1 MFGRFKNEVLYPWV
15 GKLSIYETIK
25 QGLDSQGRLVDD
37 QLPDDEEYWAGHTM
51 RWVAG
56 GLDGAFGHHGAGGD
70 GEAEKVKDLAQLL
83 SRQCRKP
90 GMKTR
95 RETYIRLMEENAL
108 SLIDPLLDAVREHP
122 AIQPDRLYEEAR
134 WLAEHGAHRNVV
146 KFGIAL
152 LGLLET
158 EQHHELILTLAKHD
172 EFTLYAAVAIRNI
185 SEQANEQLYKLASQ
199 VHGWGRIHV
208 VERLEPA
215 RQEIRDWLLREGFRN
230 NVMYEYLAYECAHK
244 GELHTAIAVPHI
256 DQELFDGAG
265 DILSALLAAGGP
277 AESIDDYEHAAM
289 VIGNY
294 LRHAK
299 TMCTTVKHFTIIMDI
314 ADFLGEEDD
323 SWEARYEYEWT
334 PELRKRYASICQQMM
349 DDPQWVKRVEQE
361 LLHADSPHLHC
372 AIRAAR
378 MLALDVW
385 PVLFDQLSKK
395 PVKSNLYFEL
405 IKTEDEQRARKLVD
419 FAEKHLPLGEI
430 ASGPADV
437 PGFGPEY
444 EAHQCLGVLLQL
456 LSSYE
461 GVGQELVAAGLWSPV
476 ISNRHAALHVLKA
489 WPSEMWGVKATE
501 HLRRLSVDETE
512 ESIREQI
519 REIL

>member
-25 QGLDSQGRLVDD
+25 QGLDPQGRLTDD
-37 QLPDDEEYWAGHTM
+37 HLPDDEEYWAGHKM

-70 GEAEKVKDLAQLL
+70 GETDKIKDLAQLL

-95 RETYIRLMEENAL
+95 RETYVRLMEENAL

-158 EQHHELILTLAKHD
+158 DQHHELILTLAKHD

-185 SEQANEQLYKLASQ
+185 SEQANEQLYRLASQ

-208 VERLEPA
+208 VERLEPT

-230 NVMYEYLAYECAHK
+230 NVMYEYLAYECADK

-323 SWEARYEYEWT
+323 SWEARYEHEWT

-349 DDPQWVKRVEQE
+349 DDPQWVKPVEQE
-361 LLHADSPHLHC
+361 LQHANSPHLHY
-372 AIRAAR
+372 AIRVAR

-385 PVLFDQLSKK
+385 PVLFDQLSQY
-395 PVKSNLYFEL
+395 PVKPNLYFEL
-405 IKTEDEQRARKLVD
+405 IRTEDEQRARKLVA
-419 FAEKHLPLGEI
+419 FAEKRLPLEEI

-444 EAHQCLGVLLQL
+444 EAHQCLGILLQQ

-461 GVGQELVAAGLWSPV
+461 GMGQELVAAGLWSPV
-476 ISNRHAALHVLKA
+476 TSNRHAALHVLKE
-489 WPSEMWGVKATE
+489 WPSEMWGEKTTE
-501 HLRRLSVDETE
+501 RLRRLSVAETE

-519 REIL
+519 RELL

>member
-1 MFGRFKNEVLYPWV
+1 MFGRRKNEELYPWV
-15 GKLSIYETIK
+15 GKLSIYETIM
-25 QGLDSQGRLVDD
+25 QGLDTQGRLTDD
-37 QLPDDEEYWAGHTM
+37 HLPDDEEYWAGHTM

-56 GLDGAFGHHGAGGD
+56 GLDGAFGHHGVGED
-70 GEAEKVKDLAQLL
+70 GEADKIKDLAQLL

-95 RETYIRLMEENAL
+95 RETYVRLMEENAL
-108 SLIDPLLDAVREHP
+108 SLIDPLLDAVRQHP

-146 KFGIAL
+146 KIGIAL

-158 EQHHELILTLAKHD
+158 EQHHKLILTLAKHD
-172 EFTLYAAVAIRNI
+172 EFTLYAAVAICNI
-185 SEQANEQLYKLASQ
+185 SEQANEQLYTLARQ

-208 VERLEPA
+208 VERLEPT

-230 NVMYEYLAYECAHK
+230 EVMYEYLAYECARK
-244 GELHTAIAVPHI
+244 GELHTAMAAPHI

-299 TMCTTVKHFTIIMDI
+299 TMCTTVKHFTMIMDI
-314 ADFLGEEDD
+314 ADFLDEEDD
-323 SWEARYEYEWT
+323 SWEARYEHEWT
-334 PELRKRYASICQQMM
+334 PELRQRYGSLCQQMM
-349 DDPQWVKRVEQE
+349 NDPQWVKLVEQE
-361 LLHADSPHLHC
+361 LQHADSPHLHY
-372 AIRAAR
+372 AIRVAR
-378 MLALDVW
+378 MLSLDVW
-385 PVLFDQLSKK
+385 PVLFDQLSKYRVK
-395 PVKSNLYFEL
+395 PTLYFEL
-405 IKTEDEQRARKLVD
+405 IKTEDEQRIGKLVA

-430 ASGPADV
+430 ASGPADL

-444 EAHQCLGVLLQL
+444 EAHQCLGMLLQI

-461 GVGQELVAAGLWSPV
+461 GLGQPLVAAGLWSSV
-476 ISNRHAALHVLKA
+476 TSNRCAALHVLKV
-489 WPSEMWGVKATE
+489 WPSEMWGEETTE
-501 HLRRLSVDETE
+501 RLRRLSADETE

>member
-1 MFGRFKNEVLYPWV
+1 MLYPWV

-25 QGLDSQGRLVDD
+25 QGLDSQGRLTDD
-37 QLPDDEEYWAGHTM
+37 HLPDDEEYWAGHTM

-70 GEAEKVKDLAQLL
+70 EETDKIKDLAQLL

-108 SLIDPLLDAVREHP
+108 SLIDPLLDAVREHQ
-122 AIQPDRLYEEAR
+122 AIQPDRLYGEAR

-158 EQHHELILTLAKHD
+158 DQHHELILMLAKHD

-256 DQELFDGAG
+256 DRELFDGAG

-299 TMCTTVKHFTIIMDI
+299 TMCTTVKHLTIIMDI
-314 ADFLGEEDD
+314 ADFLDEEDD
-323 SWEARYEYEWT
+323 SWEARYVHEWT

-349 DDPQWVKRVEQE
+349 DDPQWVKLVEQE
-361 LLHADSPHLHC
+361 LHQADSPHLHC

-385 PVLFDQLSKK
+385 PVLFDQLSKH
-395 PVKSNLYFEL
+395 PVKPNLYFEL
-405 IKTEDEQRARKLVD
+405 SKTEDEQRACKLVA

-444 EAHQCLGVLLQL
+444 EAHQCLGMLLQL
-456 LSSYE
+456 LSSFK
-461 GVGQELVAAGLWSPV
+461 GMGQELVAAGLWSPV
-476 ISNRHAALHVLKA
+476 TSNRRAALHVLKE
-489 WPSEMWGVKATE
+489 WPSELWGEATTE
-501 HLRRLSVDETE
+501 RLHCLSTATAETE